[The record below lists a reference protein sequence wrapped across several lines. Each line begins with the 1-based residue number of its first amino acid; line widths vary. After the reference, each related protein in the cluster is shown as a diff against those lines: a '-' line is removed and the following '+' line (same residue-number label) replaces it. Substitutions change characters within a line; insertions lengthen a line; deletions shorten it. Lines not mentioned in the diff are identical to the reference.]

1 MIKLEMCFKTITI
14 ELNTYLLSSD
24 DRMLKLVMQQEKKK
38 KLNSVTKEKQKFK
51 FQLNIVQEEND
62 QTTKA
67 AKAEKEIKK
76 KTKEVH
82 LQSFSL
88 YFVTF

>member
-1 MIKLEMCFKTITI
+1 M
-14 ELNTYLLSSD
+14 
-24 DRMLKLVMQQEKKK
+24 
-38 KLNSVTKEKQKFK
+38 
-51 FQLNIVQEEND
+51 VQEEND

>member
-1 MIKLEMCFKTITI
+1 MCFKTITI
-14 ELNTYLLSSD
+14 GLNTYFLSSD
-24 DRMLKLVMQQEKKK
+24 DRMLKLVIQQEKKK

-51 FQLNIVQEEND
+51 FQLNMVQEEND
-62 QTTKA
+62 QPTKA
-67 AKAEKEIKK
+67 ANAEKEIKK